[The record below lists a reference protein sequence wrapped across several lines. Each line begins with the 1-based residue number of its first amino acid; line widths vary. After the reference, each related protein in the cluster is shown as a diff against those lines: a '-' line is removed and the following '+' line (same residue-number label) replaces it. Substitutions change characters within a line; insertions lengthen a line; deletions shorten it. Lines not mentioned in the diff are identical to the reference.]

1 MQRKRAN
8 KRYDRK
14 VFSATADRVHPKN
27 VQRPPMRGGYRL

>member
-1 MQRKRAN
+1 MRKRAN

-14 VFSATADRVHPKN
+14 MFSHTASRTNKRN